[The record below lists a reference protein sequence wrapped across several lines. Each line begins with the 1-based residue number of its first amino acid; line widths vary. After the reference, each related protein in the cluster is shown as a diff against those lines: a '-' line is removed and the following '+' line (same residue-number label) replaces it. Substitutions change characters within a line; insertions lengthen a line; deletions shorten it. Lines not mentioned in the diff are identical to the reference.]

1 LPSEIAD
8 MRMATAV
15 AMLDAA
21 RRARD
26 PLVQAQIMS
35 EAQYQLAW
43 SLREA
48 VAECQDDQVPRKRSW
63 AEIGNAIGL
72 PRETAW
78 RQFKAGG
85 PIVTVKPYQ
94 SADSPLSETQRQ
106 PVTSETA
113 VYAFSD
119 PAGNWF
125 GPADAL
131 PEGHYG
137 LGWLDFEPPNAPA
150 SRFAGQQ
157 LLVRHG
163 PWDGDVTFH
172 APQIIAADTGRPFRI
187 RATYEVIDWLFGDGQ
202 TALRQAMTK
211 VAQATAITP
220 NASPKFIELV
230 DNATRAQNPDLPVEA
245 FIAAAAD
252 VAEHADLACRDG
264 AALSRALLDLERAVQ
279 QRRYWDERTSEP
291 S

>member
-1 LPSEIAD
+1 MPSEITE

-15 AMLDAA
+15 TMLEAA

-26 PLVQAQIMS
+26 PLVRVQILS

-48 VAECQDDQVPRKRSW
+48 VVDCQDEAPRRSW
-63 AEIGNAIGL
+63 ADIGNAIGL

-78 RQFKAGG
+78 RQFRAGG
-85 PIVTVKPYQ
+85 PMVTVKPYQ
-94 SADSPLSETQRQ
+94 SADSPLSDTEPQ
-106 PVTSETA
+106 PFTAETA
-113 VYAFSD
+113 IYAFRD
-119 PAGNWF
+119 LAGNWF

-131 PEGHYG
+131 EEGQYG
-137 LGWLDFEPPNAPA
+137 LGWLDFHPPNASA

-163 PWDGDVTFH
+163 PWEGDVTFH
-172 APQIIAADTGRPFRI
+172 APQIIEKDTGRPRRI

-202 TALRQAMTK
+202 TALRQAMTR
-211 VAQATAITP
+211 VARAIAMTP
-220 NASPKFIELV
+220 NTNTKLVELV
-230 DNATRAQNPDLPVEA
+230 DKATRAQNPDLRVED

-252 VAEHADLACRDG
+252 VAENAVLAYRDG
-264 AALSRALLDLERAVQ
+264 ATLSRALLDLERAAQ
-279 QRRYWDERTSEP
+279 QRQAWERVR
-291 S
+291 

>member
-1 LPSEIAD
+1 MPSEMTEARI
-8 MRMATAV
+8 ATAV
-15 AMLDAA
+15 AMLEAA

-26 PLVQAQIMS
+26 PLVRAQILS
-35 EAQYQLAW
+35 EAEYQIAW

-48 VAECQDDQVPRKRSW
+48 VVDCQDSEPRKSW
-63 AEIGNAIGL
+63 ADIGNAIGL

-85 PIVTVKPYQ
+85 PLVTVKPYQ
-94 SADSPLSETQRQ
+94 SADSPLSDTEPQ
-106 PVTSETA
+106 PFTPDSA
-113 VYAFSD
+113 IYAFSD

-125 GPADAL
+125 GPEKAL
-131 PEGHYG
+131 KEDQYG
-137 LGWLDFEPPNAPA
+137 LGWLDFNPPNAPA

-172 APQIIAADTGRPFRI
+172 APQIIEKDTGHPVRI

-211 VAQATAITP
+211 VAQAIAMTP
-220 NASPKFIELV
+220 NANPKLVELV
-230 DNATRAQNPDLPVEA
+230 GKAATAQNPDLPIED
-245 FIAAAAD
+245 FIAAATE
-252 VAEHADLACRDG
+252 VAEHAVLGSRDG
-264 AALSRALLDLERAVQ
+264 ATLSRALLDLERAVQ
-279 QRRYWDERTSEP
+279 QRQAWDERPGEP
-291 S
+291 Q

>member
-1 LPSEIAD
+1 MPSEVTEARIT
-8 MRMATAV
+8 TAV

-26 PLVQAQIMS
+26 PIVRAQILS
-35 EAQYQLAW
+35 EVQYQIAW

-48 VAECQDDQVPRKRSW
+48 VVDCQDGEPRKSW
-63 AEIGNAIGL
+63 ADIGNAIGL

-85 PIVTVKPYQ
+85 PMVTVKPYQ
-94 SADSPLSETQRQ
+94 SADSPLSDSEPQ
-106 PVTSETA
+106 PFTSDSA
-113 VYAFSD
+113 IYAFSD

-125 GPADAL
+125 GPAEAL
-131 PEGHYG
+131 EEGQYG
-137 LGWLDFEPPNAPA
+137 LGWLDFDPPNAPA

-172 APQIIAADTGRPFRI
+172 APQIIEKETGRPVRI

-211 VAQATAITP
+211 VAQAIAITP
-220 NASPKFIELV
+220 GANRTLVELV
-230 DNATRAQNPDLPVEA
+230 DKATTAQNPDLPIGD
-245 FIAAAAD
+245 FISAVSR
-252 VAEHADLACRDG
+252 VAEHAALGYRDG
-264 AALSRALLDLERAVQ
+264 ANLSRALLDLERAVR
-279 QRRYWDERTSEP
+279 QRQAWDERAR
-291 S
+291 